1 MADSSEMD
9 KFHKMRDL
17 MARIEK
23 FDGPVRLALPFL
35 HLYRWMILQGD
46 YERANECIDDAEN
59 MARMAISD
67 PEYAQDYYDFLI
79 RGALETTNEP
89 NRDNNIVN
97 NEHLKAPYIE
107 ISKTEN
113 ERKSMLPI
121 GGKKKAMWK
130 EKERRRKQKKQ
141 LKESREKT
149 VRGGGKGKEIRREQ
163 ESNRRTK
170 PEVEKELRQQ
180 VEQEDNAS
188 EVMEPLQD
196 CEADQ
201 DVYKKEEQKVE
212 QVEACEDRQQ
222 ETKISP
228 PEDVIPYPIQRI
240 DSTLD
245 QPKEETKVI
254 DDEAKPLQTDLVGAS
269 LIEETLLE
277 TNPVIDPPVATIE
290 SIESQLG
297 LGPPTKCEISSLEM
311 RDSADESD
319 VQVKNDPDI
328 IAKEVEVLTDP
339 DDEAFREPQ
348 MKANSQIETSL
359 ESKAKETKTDLEV
372 EVPAELQAEVAEL
385 LRYHSTKSGGEMTS
399 LKDIID
405 LDDTPVSKIEE
416 GQNHAAKSKKIGVE
430 EEGDNDDDGNRE
442 TRGKIIQQ

>member
-1 MADSSEMD
+1 
-9 KFHKMRDL
+9 
-17 MARIEK
+17 
-23 FDGPVRLALPFL
+23 
-35 HLYRWMILQGD
+35 
-46 YERANECIDDAEN
+46 
-59 MARMAISD
+59 
-67 PEYAQDYYDFLI
+67 
-79 RGALETTNEP
+79 
-89 NRDNNIVN
+89 
-97 NEHLKAPYIE
+97 
-107 ISKTEN
+107 
-113 ERKSMLPI
+113 
-121 GGKKKAMWK
+121 
-130 EKERRRKQKKQ
+130 
-141 LKESREKT
+141 
-149 VRGGGKGKEIRREQ
+149 
-163 ESNRRTK
+163 
-170 PEVEKELRQQ
+170 
-180 VEQEDNAS
+180 
-188 EVMEPLQD
+188 MEPLQD

-201 DVYKKEEQKVE
+201 NVYKKEEQKAE
-212 QVEACEDRQQ
+212 QEETCEDRQH
-222 ETKISP
+222 ETKGSP
-228 PEDVIPYPIQRI
+228 PKDVIPYPIQRI
-240 DSTLD
+240 DSTQD
-245 QPKEETKVI
+245 QPKEETKVTN
-254 DDEAKPLQTDLVGAS
+254 DEAKPLQTDLVGAS

-277 TNPVIDPPVATIE
+277 TNPVIDPPVATVE

-311 RDSADESD
+311 QYSVDESD

-430 EEGDNDDDGNRE
+430 EEGNNDDDGNRE
-442 TRGKIIQQ
+442 AIGEIIPAKATINQSATNKPRKQPNNNDREAKKNSKNYEGEGSSGRKEMATESVLPTPKFLCAGSAVFLYQKAIE

>member
-1 MADSSEMD
+1 
-9 KFHKMRDL
+9 
-17 MARIEK
+17 
-23 FDGPVRLALPFL
+23 
-35 HLYRWMILQGD
+35 
-46 YERANECIDDAEN
+46 
-59 MARMAISD
+59 
-67 PEYAQDYYDFLI
+67 
-79 RGALETTNEP
+79 
-89 NRDNNIVN
+89 
-97 NEHLKAPYIE
+97 
-107 ISKTEN
+107 
-113 ERKSMLPI
+113 
-121 GGKKKAMWK
+121 
-130 EKERRRKQKKQ
+130 
-141 LKESREKT
+141 
-149 VRGGGKGKEIRREQ
+149 
-163 ESNRRTK
+163 
-170 PEVEKELRQQ
+170 
-180 VEQEDNAS
+180 
-188 EVMEPLQD
+188 MEPLQD

-277 TNPVIDPPVATIE
+277 TNPVIDPPVATVE

-348 MKANSQIETSL
+348 MKADSESKISL
-359 ESKAKETKTDLEV
+359 ESKAKETKTDLEL
-372 EVPAELQAEVAEL
+372 EVPIELQTEVAEL
-385 LRYHSTKSGGEMTS
+385 LRYHSTKSGDEMTS

-442 TRGKIIQQ
+442 AGGEIIPKTTTEIAINQQQTNQENSPTTMIERQRRTAKTMKEKAVVEERKWLRNLFSLLPRFCALVLLRFLIKKAIE